1 MYSHRITVF
10 TPTYNRAYILEEL
23 YTSLKKQKFLDF
35 EWLIVD
41 DGSTDNTELL
51 VQKWKK
57 ESNFEIRY
65 FKTSN
70 GGKHRAINYGLSLAN
85 GELFFT
91 MDSDDTLTEDAL
103 FKIDNW
109 FKALNAAEGFCGIS
123 ANKGY
128 SAANT
133 TNHLFNDSHLDKT
146 WLETYLYEEKGALVL
161 RGERAIVFYT
171 DFHKKYRYPEF
182 DGENFMTEAVV
193 YNRMA
198 HDGYKMRFF
207 NDIIWIFEYRD
218 DGLTKAGN
226 TLFLNNPRGYGLWL
240 REKAEFE
247 NRSSVYKLRMF
258 YTFSCDLKDKYDA
271 KIIAE
276 CIGTKPVVIKCMLA
290 LHKAVRF
297 IKRK

>member
-1 MYSHRITVF
+1 MALKLTIF
-10 TPTYNRAYILEEL
+10 TPTYNRAYIIGQL
-23 YTSLKKQKFLDF
+23 YESLKNQTSFDF
-35 EWLIVD
+35 EWLVVD
-41 DGSTDNTELL
+41 DGSTDKTQQLFEKWTTEETRFPIRYY
-51 VQKWKK
+51 KK
-57 ESNFEIRY
+57 E
-65 FKTSN
+65 N
-70 GGKHRAINYGLSLAN
+70 GGKCRAINYALDLAQ

-91 MDSDDTLTEDAL
+91 VDSDDWLTEDAVE
-103 FKIDNW
+103 KVVIW
-109 FKALNAAEGFCGIS
+109 EAALPQNEHFCGV
-123 ANKGY
+123 ACNLGTDKY
-128 SAANT
+128 CTPNT
-133 TNHLFNDSHLDKT
+133 IFDREYIDGTLLDR
-146 WLETYLYEEKGALVL
+146 YNNVD
-161 RGERAIVFYT
+161 GERAIVFYT

-290 LHKAVRF
+290 LHKVVRF